1 MPGPVWLPEVVGDP
15 AGIRALASTLRG
27 HAATIGWIESNC
39 TGTVTSMTFEGPAAT
54 RFRARTE
61 DCTRDLTSASDEL
74 LQLAGTLDR
83 AAADV
88 EAAQA
93 ERARKL
99 EQMIR
104 EAEHARASA

>member
-15 AGIRALASTLRG
+15 AGMRTLASAVRG
-27 HAATIGWIESNC
+27 HAATVAWIESNC

-54 RFRARTE
+54 RFRARAE
-61 DCTRDLTSASDEL
+61 DCTTNLTSAADEL

-83 AAADV
+83 AASDV

-99 EQMIR
+99 DQMLR
-104 EAEHARASA
+104 EAVQARS

>member
-15 AGIRALASTLRG
+15 AGMRALASTLRG
-27 HAATIGWIESNC
+27 HAATVAWIESNC

-54 RFRARTE
+54 RFRARAE
-61 DCTRDLTSASDEL
+61 DCAKSLTSAGDEL

-83 AAADV
+83 AASDV

-99 EQMIR
+99 AEMAR
-104 EAEHARASA
+104 EAEQARA